1 MVFVSKMY
9 RKQLSFG
16 LKSFLLDPNRIIWL
30 GLGSHFECETENFY
44 WGVVRSDLNQIL
56 IKFLRKNRVT
66 INKPKAHYF
75 G

>member
-1 MVFVSKMY
+1 M
-9 RKQLSFG
+9 
-16 LKSFLLDPNRIIWL
+16 
-30 GLGSHFECETENFY
+30 GLGSHFECGTENFY